1 MAGED
6 KVGVREPEH
15 LTVPESKIE
24 LKDGV
29 CQKGKKQPDLKRK
42 MQVRIVIHTG
52 IS

>member
-24 LKDGV
+24 LKDGGMSKG
-29 CQKGKKQPDLKRK
+29 QKA
-42 MQVRIVIHTG
+42 T
-52 IS
+52 